1 MVTPVPPL
9 PRLEAAIANCHQ
21 QLQAA
26 PGWHGGLPVAVLD
39 RCWLRLQ
46 VLPVAE
52 LLQRFPVD
60 ASPHAPELVRFRELL
75 ERGVG
80 MDDAEQSCWEEFG
93 QEACHRALRRFW
105 QAQQQPQYP
114 WQLEEY
120 LALLKRYQ
128 QLIAVGPRQ
137 LPLLVLP
144 RQHGDERLQIHW
156 I

>member
-1 MVTPVPPL
+1 
-9 PRLEAAIANCHQ
+9 LEAAIADCRQ

-26 PGWHGGLPVAVLD
+26 PGWHGGLPVALLD

-52 LLQRFPVD
+52 LLRRFPVD
-60 ASPHAPELVRFRELL
+60 ASPNAPELVRFRQLL
-75 ERGVG
+75 ERGIG

-93 QEACHRALRRFW
+93 QEACHLALRRFW
-105 QAQQQPQYP
+105 QAQQQPHYQ
-114 WQLEEY
+114 WQLEDY

-128 QLIAVGPRQ
+128 QSISLGPRL

-144 RQHGDERLQIHW
+144 RCNSGEQLQCHW